1 MKRIDYRKKSAVK
14 ILTGVLIGGVVGAT
28 VGWLTAPASG
38 VEMRRRLA
46 EVGNDG
52 MRSVREKVKTAEGN
66 VESRA
71 REFMDKVDE
80 KAGEVKTATAR
91 RGNVTST
98 Y

>member
-1 MKRIDYRKKSAVK
+1 MKRIDHRKKSVGK
-14 ILTGVLIGGVVGAT
+14 ILTGILIGGVVGAT

-46 EVGNDG
+46 EAGNDG
-52 MRSVREKVKTAEGN
+52 IRSVREKVKTAEGN

-71 REFMDKVDE
+71 REFMEKIDE
-80 KAGEVKTATAR
+80 KTGEEKTTTAR
-91 RGNVTST
+91 RRRVIST